1 MSLPLLPTS
10 NARYLAL
17 RLRPGEDVIPTLR
30 KYVEQNNLQAAF
42 IAGCVGSL
50 TQVSLRFAGR
60 EGTQEMAGKYE
71 IVSLIGTLDPEGE
84 HLHLA
89 ISDENGHM
97 QGGHMMP
104 GCTVRTTL
112 ELIIGELD
120 DISFTREYCE
130 LSTYEELV
138 PTARNTKQA

>member
-60 EGTQEMAGKYE
+60 EDTQEMVGQAHFLSIGFHR
-71 IVSLIGTLDPEGE
+71 IRLITDDSLNHLIG
-84 HLHLA
+84 H
-89 ISDENGHM
+89 I
-97 QGGHMMP
+97 
-104 GCTVRTTL
+104 
-112 ELIIGELD
+112 
-120 DISFTREYCE
+120 F
-130 LSTYEELV
+130 
-138 PTARNTKQA
+138 

>member
-1 MSLPLLPTS
+1 MNTNQLPGSS

-17 RLRPGEDVIPTLR
+17 RLRPEEDVIPALR
-30 KYVEQNNLQAAF
+30 KFIALNNLKAAF

-50 TQVSLRFAGR
+50 TKVNLRFAGR
-60 EGTQEMAGKYE
+60 EETKQFVGKYE
-71 IVSLIGTLDPEGE
+71 IVSLIGTLDAEGE

-89 ISDENGHM
+89 ISDDNGHM
-97 QGGHMMP
+97 KGGHMMP

-120 DISFTREYCE
+120 NLTFTREHCE
-130 LSTYEELV
+130 LSGYEELV
-138 PTARNTKQA
+138 ASARNSQ